1 MTLKLSQCMIT
12 KILISPK
19 LVPNETSSLELVSRY
34 KLQTEESVL
43 LLGLTSGILES
54 TLKMHA
60 KIVSCCQWPLLFLV
74 WSVMTLKEFFPHLVH
89 VPGFA
94 HFLWPAILGKTT
106 PLSDNKYPK
115 LATSVNHIHH
125 PTNMQATWALSR
137 LKFTSERNSC

>member
-1 MTLKLSQCMIT
+1 MTLKLSQCTIT

-54 TLKMHA
+54 TLKNA
-60 KIVSCCQWPLLFLV
+60 NNYCKLLPMAIAIFGVECHDIEGVLSTFGTCT
-74 WSVMTLKEFFPHLVH
+74 WLCSFSL
-89 VPGFA
+89 A
-94 HFLWPAILGKTT
+94 SHFGQTT
-106 PLSDNKYPK
+106 PSRDNKYPE

-125 PTNMQATWALSR
+125 PTNMQAT
-137 LKFTSERNSC
+137 

>member
-1 MTLKLSQCMIT
+1 MSDT

-19 LVPNETSSLELVSRY
+19 LVVPNETSSLELVSRY

-54 TLKMHA
+54 TFKMHT
-60 KIVSCCQWPLLFLV
+60 KIVSCWQWPLLFLM

-89 VPGFA
+89 VPGLCSFSLA
-94 HFLWPAILGKTT
+94 SHFEQTT
-106 PLSDNKYPK
+106 PLSDNKCPE

-125 PTNMQATWALSR
+125 PTNLQAT
-137 LKFTSERNSC
+137 